1 MSSTSISP
9 RRPTASTRAA
19 AAARKRS
26 SSNELASSV
35 DHPDAPP
42 SKLPK
47 VDVDNAGLDSDKE
60 NINSINVQ
68 SSISDATVLTDSS
81 PQSPV
86 FLSNRAVSPVIGTSP
101 SVIAAT
107 DSDAD
112 DQESKGEWCR
122 CGNCVNED
130 GKDYPTCCH
139 DVETGSYQPDSIPS
153 LCTRSDVVALVRD
166 GAADADYDRYKQR
179 IKGADRPRTFAE
191 CNNEQKRLIL
201 YAVLNALFYG
211 WSGKGARN
219 PMPECIKH
227 LLRTHY
233 PGKTRKE

>member
-1 MSSTSISP
+1 MSSASISP
-9 RRPTASTRAA
+9 RRPTASTRA

-68 SSISDATVLTDSS
+68 SSISDVTVLANSS
-81 PQSPV
+81 PESPV
-86 FLSNRAVSPVIGTSP
+86 LLSNRPVSPVIDTP
-101 SVIAAT
+101 ASVIPAT
-107 DSDAD
+107 DSDSD
-112 DQESKGEWCR
+112 DQESNGEWCR

-130 GKDYPTCCH
+130 GRDYPTCCH

-153 LCTRSDVVALVRD
+153 LCTRSDVVALIKD
-166 GAADADYDRYKQR
+166 GAGDADYDRYKQR

-191 CNNEQKRLIL
+191 CSNE
-201 YAVLNALFYG
+201 
-211 WSGKGARN
+211 
-219 PMPECIKH
+219 
-227 LLRTHY
+227 
-233 PGKTRKE
+233 